1 MFKFVP
7 EMGGMHTMTIL
18 WLLLIQFLVL
28 FGETAGAKVPAIIVF
43 GDSSVDAGNNNWIPT
58 IARSNFEPYGRD
70 FKGGK
75 PTGRFCN
82 GRIATDFISEALGL
96 KPIIPAYLD
105 PAYNIS
111 DFATGVT
118 FASAGTGYDNATS
131 GVLSVIPFWKELE
144 YYKEYQMKLRAYL
157 GETLADQTI
166 SEALHMMSLGTN
178 DFLENYYSFPRS
190 DRSSQFTITQ
200 YEDFLIGIARNF
212 IRSLYGLG
220 ARKISLGG
228 VPPMGCLPL
237 ERATN
242 VMGGNDCNERYNT
255 VALEFNDKLKQLTM
269 ELNKELSGIKLVFS
283 NPYYIFM
290 NIIKAPSL
298 FGFEVTSVACC
309 ATGVFEMGYA
319 CNRNNLLT
327 CTDAD
332 KFVFWD
338 AFHPTQKTNSIISN
352 YVVNKV
358 LAEFH

>member
-7 EMGGMHTMTIL
+7 EMAYTHTTIL

-28 FGETAGAKVPAIIVF
+28 LTETGAKVPAIIVF

-75 PTGRFCN
+75 PTGRFSN
-82 GRIATDFISEALGL
+82 GRIATDFISEAAGL

-131 GVLSVIPFWKELE
+131 GVLSVIPLWKELE
-144 YYKEYQMKLRAYL
+144 YYKEYQKKLRAYL
-157 GETLADQTI
+157 GETQADQRI

-178 DFLENYYSFPRS
+178 DFLENYYSFSGGR
-190 DRSSQFTITQ
+190 RSSQFTITQ
-200 YEDFLIGIARNF
+200 YEDFLIGIAGNF

-228 VPPMGCLPL
+228 LPPMGCLPL

-242 VMGGNDCNERYNT
+242 VMGGNDCSDRYNT

-290 NIIKAPSL
+290 NIIKSPSS
-298 FGFEVTSVACC
+298 FGFEVASVACC
-309 ATGVFEMGYA
+309 ATGMFEMGYA
-319 CNRNNLLT
+319 CNRNNLFT
-327 CTDAD
+327 CSDAD

-352 YVVNKV
+352 YIVSEV
-358 LAEFH
+358 LPEFL